1 MNEKDAKNKQIE
13 ELLLKARL
21 PEPSSELKKRITTEA
36 SKAWKQNS
44 LELSWQIPVRRLIA
58 SAAAAVII
66 VWLTNSFFDY
76 SPARWRSGG
85 SQITN
90 QQPSDTDAL
99 QELLYSPLARHLVS
113 NDRKLSITDTS
124 ALLNYTEAV
133 RSILSESQQN
143 GSSKP
148 SAPAEGRSIVL
159 PRQSG
164 LNSYS

>member
-13 ELLLKARL
+13 ELLLKTRL
-21 PEPSSELKKRITTEA
+21 SGPSSELKERITAEA
-36 SKAWKQNS
+36 AKVWKQTS
-44 LELSWQIPVRRLIA
+44 LELPWQVPVRRLVV

-66 VWLTNSFFDY
+66 VWLTNSFFDF
-76 SPARWRSGG
+76 SPAQWRSGG

-113 NDRKLSITDTS
+113 NDRISSITDAS

-148 SAPAEGRSIVL
+148 SAPAEGRSILL
-159 PRQSG
+159 PKQSRI
-164 LNSYS
+164 NSYS

>member
-21 PEPSSELKKRITTEA
+21 SEPSSELKERITAEA
-36 SKAWKQNS
+36 AKVWRQAS
-44 LELSWQIPVRRLIA
+44 LELPWQIPVRRLIV
-58 SAAAAVII
+58 SAAAAVMI

-76 SPARWRSGG
+76 SPAQWLSGG

-113 NDRKLSITDTS
+113 NDRKLSINDAS

-148 SAPAEGRSIVL
+148 SAPAKGSSFLL
-159 PRQSG
+159 PKQSG
-164 LNSYS
+164 LNSFS

>member
-1 MNEKDAKNKQIE
+1 MNEKDNKNKQIE
-13 ELLLKARL
+13 ELLRKAHI
-21 PEPSSELKKRITTEA
+21 PGPSTELKERITAETA
-36 SKAWKQNS
+36 KAWKQTS
-44 LELSWQIPVRRLIA
+44 LELPWQIPVRRLIV

-76 SPARWRSGG
+76 SPVRWRSGG

-124 ALLNYTEAV
+124 VLLNYTEAV

-148 SAPAEGRSIVL
+148 SAPAEGSSFLLPKRSN
-159 PRQSG
+159 